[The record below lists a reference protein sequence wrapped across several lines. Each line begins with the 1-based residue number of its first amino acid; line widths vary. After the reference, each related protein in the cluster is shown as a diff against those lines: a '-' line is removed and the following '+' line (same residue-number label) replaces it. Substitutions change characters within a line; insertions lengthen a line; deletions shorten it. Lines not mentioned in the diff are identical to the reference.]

1 MWYAAK
7 AVLTVKFI
15 VLNTYIRRDESPPIN
30 ILRSHLRKLGKEQNK
45 PEANRRKEI
54 IKIKAGTD
62 EMENSMVIE
71 KINET
76 KSCFLGNLRRKNG

>member
-15 VLNTYIRRDESPPIN
+15 GLNAYIRREESPPIN

-45 PEANRRKEI
+45 PEANRRK
-54 IKIKAGTD
+54 
-62 EMENSMVIE
+62 
-71 KINET
+71 
-76 KSCFLGNLRRKNG
+76 